1 MRKYIIL
8 SILCLTSLLAV
19 SQKLGLQKAS
29 PFTAVKWEKDQ
40 PVVQFGNEWYHFEK
54 LDHFSKEEL
63 LEFCKKRFGSK
74 WQKRFSED
82 LVEVLQGLGYQP
94 FSKVSL
100 QLSKNDVIYFY
111 TGTFSIEN
119 RDRLL
124 LYNRSLAESGSTT
137 SSSQKISIELAN
149 ADLRQFEAI
158 LKSNSSYIQL
168 SSFNYQMAIKKMEDS
183 ITSDNKAVDIYKL
196 TNEIGKMMSEIGDRH
211 SFVKDESFQKI
222 NHKTYNLRLPFGL
235 ATLNGKIIGVK
246 KNVTGED
253 YKYYHESHPYLKSI
267 NGTAIETLV
276 NTYNYM
282 DKKAPEQTRLS
293 RGAKAIQKY
302 GQLLFENNVE
312 CPDSLTA
319 IFSDGIAEKTEA
331 FELTTTNIGYYSKL
345 LQEHHNNSEQMGKGS
360 FKGLSK
366 ILAQNIGY
374 INIPEMYDYDEADGL
389 EDFIKNA
396 LKSLSNTKALII
408 DIRNNPGGG
417 REILQSF
424 APYIVPAKQSPWVS
438 NVAYL
443 RTDREVIGDE
453 ESMSSRYLYRYD
465 AEKLSD
471 NDRKAIDR
479 FSKKLT
485 FQKKLVDHSKFSSP
499 FYMVLHSGKDSYL
512 QPVFILVNEE
522 TFSAAS
528 IFASAFKSL
537 PNVKIVGQTTDGSS
551 GNSRILYLKHS
562 NIRINIST
570 MLSFQRNGKT
580 LDGNGTIP
588 DIFIQADD
596 RQVLTG
602 YDTQLNK
609 LIKIINGT

>member
-1 MRKYIIL
+1 MRRYLIL
-8 SILCLTSLLAV
+8 AVLCFTSLLAV
-19 SQKLGLQKAS
+19 SQKSALEKAS

-40 PVVQFGNEWYHFEK
+40 PVVQFDGEWYHFQK

-94 FSKVSL
+94 PSKVSL
-100 QLSKNDVIYFY
+100 QLSKNDVLYSC
-111 TGTFSIEN
+111 TGTFTIEN
-119 RDRLL
+119 RDRSL
-124 LYNRSLAESGSTT
+124 LYNRSIAESSSMT
-137 SSSQKISIELAN
+137 SSSQKISIDEAN

-168 SSFNYQMAIKKMEDS
+168 SSFNYQLAIRKMADS
-183 ITSDNKAVDIYKL
+183 IRSDNKAVDIDKL

-211 SFVKDESFQKI
+211 SSVKNESFQQL

-235 ATLNGKIIGVK
+235 ATLNGKIIGLE

-253 YKYYHESHPYLKSI
+253 YKYYHDSHPYLKSI
-267 NGTAIETLV
+267 NGIAIETLV
-276 NTYNYM
+276 NTCNYR
-282 DKKAPEQTRLS
+282 DKKAPEATRFS

-302 GQLLFENNVE
+302 GQLLFENNLE
-312 CPDSLTA
+312 CPDSITA
-319 IFSDGIAEKTEA
+319 TFSDGNAEKMET
-331 FELTTTNIGYYSKL
+331 FGLTTANMGYSSKL
-345 LQEHHNNSEQMGKGS
+345 LQAHHSNSDQMSKGS

-374 INIPEMYDYDEADGL
+374 INIPEMYDYDEAEGL
-389 EDFIKNA
+389 EGFIKNA
-396 LKSLSNTKALII
+396 FKSFSNTKALII

-417 REILQSF
+417 REILQTF
-424 APYIVPAKQSPWVS
+424 APYIVQAKQSPWVA

-443 RTDREVIGDE
+443 RTDKEVIGDE

-471 NDRKAIDR
+471 NDRKAIDQ
-479 FSKKLT
+479 FSKDLNL
-485 FQKKLVDHSKFSSP
+485 QKSVAHLKFSSP
-499 FYMVLHSGKDSYL
+499 FYMVLHSGKESYL

-588 DIFIQADD
+588 DIFIQADNK
-596 RQVLTG
+596 QVLMG
-602 YDTQLNK
+602 YDSQLNN